1 MRKLLKHAH
10 FDTLAT
16 GSQPMGRQQL
26 QDLPI
31 LAGQIR
37 LQIFTIFSAA
47 SNVYQKAS
55 SANSLT
61 LSIEYLGFIQ
71 SDYFLEEKEGSE
83 SETMIL

>member
-31 LAGQIR
+31 LAG
-37 LQIFTIFSAA
+37 
-47 SNVYQKAS
+47 
-55 SANSLT
+55 
-61 LSIEYLGFIQ
+61 
-71 SDYFLEEKEGSE
+71 
-83 SETMIL
+83 